1 MWQPFNDWTS
11 TVIAI
16 ITNKVNWTWASNS
29 RCKYITIRIDMRDG
43 AACITDENDNEISA
57 KDLARQCK
65 RGKYVHTDI
74 PTLEDLG
81 VDCTN
86 LKT

>member
-11 TVIAI
+11 AVIAI

-29 RCKYITIRIDMRDG
+29 RCKYITVKIDMRYGG
-43 AACITDENDNEISA
+43 AYITDCDGNELSVE
-57 KDLARQCK
+57 DLSKQFK
-65 RGKYVHTDI
+65 GGKYINVDV

-81 VDCTN
+81 VDCSN